1 MGTKFLANPPLGLW
15 LRLEPSNVAKLPES
29 AWKLLYYGCVWMLT
43 VYVVVLQGKYRFF
56 QEPCSVWDGWSPDVV
71 VPGDIWWIYAV
82 QSSYYVHGMYAVLYQ
97 DLWRKD
103 SAVMLAHHSLTLM
116 LLGMSYTFRCSSYP
130 PPPLLLYSRCH
141 NIGVLVLVLHDL
153 SDVLLEF
160 SKLNVYLKVRASRRY
175 ALHDHVA
182 TASFACFAI
191 TWFVMRLHYYPRKVM
206 YAAST
211 GLFVKQVFPSHYL
224 FFLALLSVL
233 LLMNL
238 YWFAL
243 IVLFTVRVLTGDIQE
258 LDDTREYDVAEKLRS
273 GAPTTTSSS
282 TSSSNGRHLVIS
294 GLCRQEEHLM
304 RGGGTCHRVS
314 KNAVLVA
321 LVMLAV
327 LTLLLGGTV
336 VSLVSSGAYLH
347 HEALRDLSGQGPQ
360 ERKPRGRQDPGCA
373 EVADGTSEPAA
384 KTLGQGD
391 DGAAKQENGFQNG
404 WHGGLRERRL
414 PQADSKSD
422 SS

>member
-1 MGTKFLANPPLGLW
+1 MSGDHGQCEAMPSYLDVLRGVYRVCDYGLRVANDSDEGWLGSGSAGAFWPIPLLDVLVVLSLAVLWTLGRRLLTDRLFKPLGLW

-116 LLGMSYTFRCSSYP
+116 LLGMSYTF
-130 PPPLLLYSRCH
+130 RCH

-273 GAPTTTSSS
+273 GAPTTTTSS
-282 TSSSNGRHLVIS
+282 TSNSNGRHLV
-294 GLCRQEEHLM
+294 
-304 RGGGTCHRVS
+304 
-314 KNAVLVA
+314 
-321 LVMLAV
+321 
-327 LTLLLGGTV
+327 
-336 VSLVSSGAYLH
+336 
-347 HEALRDLSGQGPQ
+347 
-360 ERKPRGRQDPGCA
+360 
-373 EVADGTSEPAA
+373 SEPAA

>member
-1 MGTKFLANPPLGLW
+1 MPSYLDVLRGVYKVCDYGLRAANDSSADELGSSGPPGGPWPIPLLDVLVVLSLAVLWTLGRRLLTDRLFKPLGLW
-15 LRLEPSNVAKLPES
+15 LCLEPGNVAKLPES
-29 AWKLLYYGCVWMLT
+29 AWKLLYYGCVWLLT
-43 VYVVVLQGKYRFF
+43 LYVVVLQGKYRFF
-56 QEPCSVWDGWSPDVV
+56 QEPCSVWDGWSQDVA
-71 VPGDIWWIYAV
+71 VPADIWWIYAV
-82 QSSYYVHGMYAVLYQ
+82 QLSYYVHGMYAVLYQ

-116 LLGMSYTFRCSSYP
+116 LLGMSYVF
-130 PPPLLLYSRCH
+130 RCH

-160 SKLNVYLKVRASRRY
+160 SKLNVYLKVRAGRRH

-211 GLFVKQVFPSHYL
+211 GLFVKQVFPAHYL
-224 FFLALLSVL
+224 LFLTLLSVL

-273 GAPTTTSSS
+273 SGGAPTTATTTNSS
-282 TSSSNGRHLVIS
+282 TSNINGRHLV
-294 GLCRQEEHLM
+294 
-304 RGGGTCHRVS
+304 
-314 KNAVLVA
+314 
-321 LVMLAV
+321 
-327 LTLLLGGTV
+327 
-336 VSLVSSGAYLH
+336 
-347 HEALRDLSGQGPQ
+347 
-360 ERKPRGRQDPGCA
+360 
-373 EVADGTSEPAA
+373 SEPAP

>member
-1 MGTKFLANPPLGLW
+1 MSSDDGQCEALPSYLDVLRGVYRVCDYGLRWANDSEEALASGPPGAPWPIPLVDVIVVLTLAVLWTLGRRLLTDRLFKPLGWRLC
-15 LRLEPSNVAKLPES
+15 LEPCNVAKLPES
-29 AWKLLYYGCVWMLT
+29 AWKLLYYGCVWLLT

-56 QEPCSVWDGWSPDVV
+56 QQPCSVWDGWSQDVA
-71 VPGDIWWIYAV
+71 VPTDIWWIYAV

-103 SAVMLAHHSLTLM
+103 SAVMLGHHSLTLM
-116 LLGMSYTFRCSSYP
+116 LLGMSYTF
-130 PPPLLLYSRCH
+130 RCH

-160 SKLNVYLKVRASRRY
+160 SKLNVYLKVRAGRRH
-175 ALHDHVA
+175 ALHDHLA

-273 GAPTTTSSS
+273 APTTT
-282 TSSSNGRHLVIS
+282 TTTTTNSSSNGRHLV
-294 GLCRQEEHLM
+294 
-304 RGGGTCHRVS
+304 
-314 KNAVLVA
+314 
-321 LVMLAV
+321 
-327 LTLLLGGTV
+327 
-336 VSLVSSGAYLH
+336 
-347 HEALRDLSGQGPQ
+347 
-360 ERKPRGRQDPGCA
+360 
-373 EVADGTSEPAA
+373 SEPAV

-391 DGAAKQENGFQNG
+391 DGATTKQENGFQNG
-404 WHGGLRERRL
+404 WHSGLRERRL
-414 PQADSKSD
+414 PQGEELKSD